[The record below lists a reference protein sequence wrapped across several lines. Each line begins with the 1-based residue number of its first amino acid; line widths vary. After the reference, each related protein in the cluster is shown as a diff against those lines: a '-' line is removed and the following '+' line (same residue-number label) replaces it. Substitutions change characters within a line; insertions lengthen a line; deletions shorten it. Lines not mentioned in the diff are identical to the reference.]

1 MPRVTLAAAALAVSV
16 LGPAA
21 AAQNF
26 APVEPTF
33 RIESA
38 VRHQGA
44 RGVEGYVYNDGRLRL
59 SNIRLRVEV
68 LDAVG
73 RVIEEAFGWVV
84 GDLPPR
90 DRAYFIVA
98 VTTLGREHRVRVLS
112 FDVNSNGE
120 P

>member
-21 AAQNF
+21 AGQNF
-26 APVEPTF
+26 APVEPAF

-38 VRHQGA
+38 PRLRGA
-44 RGVEGYVYNDGRLRL
+44 RGVEGYIYNDGLLWL

-68 LDAVG
+68 FDAEG
-73 RVIEEAFGWVV
+73 RVIEEAFGWVF
-84 GDLPPR
+84 GDLAPR

-98 VTTLGREHRVRVLS
+98 VTTLGRAHRVSVSS
-112 FDVNSNGE
+112 FDVNSYGG